1 MINGQK
7 DTYDYVAEAVRDY
20 WNKTYPQDMV
30 AFFEQ
35 KYDDP
40 YDKEWIEME
49 ELIESEGDFSDN
61 IIFHNDF
68 NEGQTMIRNLEV
80 VPLNDVLQFYRQHN
94 IESKKIEY
102 DIAVRCRKCFALQR
116 SSTLKDGLCEKCRKN
131 ALEKEN

>member
-1 MINGQK
+1 MINGKK

-20 WNKTYPQDMV
+20 WNKTHPQDMV

-49 ELIESEGDFSDN
+49 ELIESEGDLSDN

-80 VPLNDVLQFYRQHN
+80 VPLYDVLQFYRQHK
-94 IESKKIEY
+94 IESAKIEY
-102 DIAVRCRKCFALQR
+102 DVAVRCRRCYTLHR
-116 SSTLKDGLCEKCRKN
+116 SSMLKGGLCEKCRKEVIEN
-131 ALEKEN
+131 A

>member
-7 DTYDYVAEAVRDY
+7 DTYDYVAEAVREY
-20 WNKTYPQDMV
+20 WSKTYPQDMV

-40 YDKEWIEME
+40 YDKEWIKME

-68 NEGQTMIRNLEV
+68 NEGQTMIRNLVV
-80 VPLNDVLQFYRQHN
+80 VPLYEVLMRYRKEV
-94 IESKKIEY
+94 IESGE
-102 DIAVRCRKCFALQR
+102 
-116 SSTLKDGLCEKCRKN
+116 
-131 ALEKEN
+131 